1 MTSIRKLLAV
11 GTGTVALCAVIAFAL
26 APVTVLAEGTHQW
39 GFWRGAALSFKSSTP
54 TAVTLSPECSAALQ
68 TIKAAHD
75 QDRIEDAQERVAAAQ
90 AGADPAS
97 DVQEDKDE
105 VAAIEALWVKARDA
119 CAPQLAIKVGPPA
132 SGATQSAACLAAI
145 QQVKAAWARK
155 DYASV
160 RSLWTT
166 VKTACGFSSGEGFS
180 FQRR

>member
-54 TAVTLSPECSAALQ
+54 TAVTLSPACSAALQ

-75 QDRIEDAQERVAAAQ
+75 QDRIEDAQERVAA
-90 AGADPAS
+90 
-97 DVQEDKDE
+97 
-105 VAAIEALWVKARDA
+105 IEALWVKARDA
-119 CAPQLAIKVGPPA
+119 CAPQLATKVAPPV

-155 DYASV
+155 DYAGV

>member
-1 MTSIRKLLAV
+1 MNSIRKLMVV
-11 GTGTVALCAVIAFAL
+11 GTGATALCGVVAFAL
-26 APVTVLAEGTHQW
+26 APVTVMAQDSNHWEM
-39 GFWRGAALSFKSSTP
+39 WRAAALSVKSTIP

-90 AGADPAS
+90 AGAEPTS

-105 VAAIEALWVKARDA
+105 LAATAALWVKARDA
-119 CAPQLAIKVGPPA
+119 CAPQLATKIAPPA
-132 SGATQSAACLAAI
+132 SGATQSAACLAAT
-145 QQVKAAWARK
+145 QQMKAAWVRK
-155 DYASV
+155 DYAAV

-166 VKTACGFSSGEGFS
+166 VKTACGFASGEGFS

>member
-11 GTGTVALCAVIAFAL
+11 GTGTVTLCAVIAFAL

-39 GFWRGAALSFKSSTP
+39 GFWRGALSVKSSTP
-54 TAVTLSPECSAALQ
+54 NTVTLSPECSAALQ

-119 CAPQLAIKVGPPA
+119 CAPQLATKVAPPA
-132 SGATQSAACLAAI
+132 SRATQSAACLAAI

-155 DYASV
+155 DYAAV

-166 VKTACGFSSGEGFS
+166 VKTACGFSAGEGFS
-180 FQRR
+180 SQRR

>member
-1 MTSIRKLLAV
+1 MNSIRKLLAV
-11 GTGTVALCAVIAFAL
+11 GTGTVGLAAVVAFAL
-26 APVTVLAEGTHQW
+26 APMTVTAEDSHHW
-39 GFWRGAALSFKSSTP
+39 EMWRAAALSVKSANP
-54 TAVTLSPECSAALQ
+54 TAVTLSPACTAALQ

-90 AGADPAS
+90 AGTDPAA

-105 VAAIEALWVKARDA
+105 LAARAALWVKARDA
-119 CAPQLAIKVGPPA
+119 CAPQLATKIAPPA

-145 QQVKAAWARK
+145 QQVKAAWARN
-155 DYASV
+155 DYAAV

-166 VKTACGFSSGEGFS
+166 VKTACGFSSGEGFT

>member
-1 MTSIRKLLAV
+1 MTSIRKLLAA

-75 QDRIEDAQERVAAAQ
+75 QDRIEDAQERVAA
-90 AGADPAS
+90 
-97 DVQEDKDE
+97 
-105 VAAIEALWVKARDA
+105 IEALWVKARDA
-119 CAPQLAIKVGPPA
+119 CAPQLATKVAPPA

-155 DYASV
+155 DYAGV

>member
-1 MTSIRKLLAV
+1 MNSIRKLMVV
-11 GTGTVALCAVIAFAL
+11 GTGATALCGVVAFAL
-26 APVTVLAEGTHQW
+26 APVTVMAQDSNHWEM
-39 GFWRGAALSFKSSTP
+39 WRAAALSVKSTTP

-119 CAPQLAIKVGPPA
+119 CAPQLATKVAPPA
-132 SGATQSAACLAAI
+132 SRATQSAACLAAI

-155 DYASV
+155 DYAAV

-166 VKTACGFSSGEGFS
+166 VKTACRFLSGDGFS

>member
-1 MTSIRKLLAV
+1 RRLRTTSIRKLLAA

-90 AGADPAS
+90 AGADPAP
-97 DVQEDKDE
+97 DGQEDKDE
-105 VAAIEALWVKARDA
+105 RAANEGLGHR
-119 CAPQLAIKVGPPA
+119 GR
-132 SGATQSAACLAAI
+132 AAC
-145 QQVKAAWARK
+145 R
-155 DYASV
+155 
-160 RSLWTT
+160 R
-166 VKTACGFSSGEGFS
+166 
-180 FQRR
+180 QR